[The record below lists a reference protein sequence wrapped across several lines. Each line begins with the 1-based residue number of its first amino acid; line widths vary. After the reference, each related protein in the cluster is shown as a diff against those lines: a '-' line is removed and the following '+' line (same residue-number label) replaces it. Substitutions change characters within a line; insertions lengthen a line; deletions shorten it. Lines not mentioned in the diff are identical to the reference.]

1 MYLQHLCLPV
11 RRPPFKALLLSAMM
25 ASGLTANAMDLL
37 QAFDAAQQSDAS
49 ILSARATTQAERE
62 RLPQAKSQMLPS
74 LNASVSSMKN
84 QLESETPNFLGV
96 TQTTHTD
103 YPSTNKSVTLRQPL
117 YRPQLL
123 AQYRQAQSLVD
134 DAEAVLM
141 QEEQNLAVRVAGA
154 YFDALLAHEQLSL
167 ILAQQA
173 AYAKQL
179 DASKKSFA
187 AGSGIRTDIDEAQ
200 ARLDMN
206 LAQEIEARQNVSYTL
221 QQLQMLVKQP
231 IEKLAELNASKLELL
246 SPQPDNLQDWVTRAE
261 ANSPQLRSLKARV
274 DAARQ
279 ETEKAKSG
287 HYPTIDAIVQWS
299 DSKSESVTNTSSRYI
314 NKSYGLQLN
323 VPLFAGG
330 YVNSLV
336 RQALAS
342 QTRAEQNLEA
352 GRLDLSLRVYKEFRG
367 VTENIPKVKALEQA
381 LRSADQMIISSR
393 KSFQAGSRTM
403 LEVLNAEQQ
412 RTVVLRD
419 LAQARFMYLIS
430 KIRLLALVGGA
441 DRGVVEQ
448 VNLVLATPAM
458 PVSSTPLTAKQ

>member
-1 MYLQHLCLPV
+1 MFFKHLYSPV
-11 RRPPFKALLLSAMM
+11 CRPPFKALLLSAMM
-25 ASGLTANAMDLL
+25 GSGFSAQAMDLL
-37 QAFDAAQQSDAS
+37 QAFDAAQQSDAT
-49 ILSARATTQAERE
+49 ILSARATALAESE

-74 LNASVSSMKN
+74 LNASVSSMQN

-96 TQTTHTD
+96 TQTTNTD
-103 YPSTNKSVTLRQPL
+103 YPSSNKTVTLRQPL

-134 DAEAVLM
+134 DAEAVLV

-173 AYAKQL
+173 AYTKQL

-200 ARLDMN
+200 ARFDMN

-221 QQLQMLVKQP
+221 QQLQMLVNQP
-231 IEKLAELNASKLELL
+231 IDQLAELNAAKLELL
-246 SPQPDNLQDWVTRAE
+246 SPEPNSLQDWVTRAE
-261 ANSPQLRSLKARV
+261 ANSPQLRSLKARLE
-274 DAARQ
+274 AARQ

-287 HYPTIDAIVQWS
+287 HYPTLDAIAQWS
-299 DSKSESVTNTSSRYI
+299 DAKSESVTNTSSRYI

-323 VPLFAGG
+323 IPLFAGG

-336 RQALAS
+336 RQTLAS

-352 GRLDLSLRVYKEFRG
+352 GRLDLGLRVYKEFRG
-367 VTENIPKVKALEQA
+367 MTDNIPKVKALEQA
-381 LRSADQMIISSR
+381 LRSADQMILSSR

-403 LEVLNAEQQ
+403 IEVLNAEQQ

-419 LAQARFMYLIS
+419 LAHARFMYLIA
-430 KIRLLALVGGA
+430 KIKLIALVGEA
-441 DRGVVEQ
+441 DRNAVNSINVVF
-448 VNLVLATPAM
+448 
-458 PVSSTPLTAKQ
+458 KK

>member
-1 MYLQHLCLPV
+1 MFFQPLRPSIC
-11 RRPPFKALLLSAMM
+11 RPPFKALLLSVMIGSSM
-25 ASGLTANAMDLL
+25 TANAMDLL
-37 QAFDAAQQSDAS
+37 QAYEAAQSSDAT
-49 ILSARATTQAERE
+49 LLAARATAQAEHE

-96 TQTTHTD
+96 EQTTHTG
-103 YPSTNKSVTLRQPL
+103 YPSSNKTVTLRQPL

-134 DAEAVLM
+134 DADAALT

-173 AYAKQL
+173 AYTKQL

-221 QQLQMLVKQP
+221 HQLQMLVNQP

-246 SPQPDNLQDWVTRAE
+246 SPQPNNLQDWVTRAE
-261 ANSPQLRSLKARV
+261 ANSPQLRSLKSRV
-274 DAARQ
+274 DAASQ

-287 HYPTIDAIVQWS
+287 HYPTLDAVAQWS

-323 VPLFAGG
+323 IPLFAGG

-336 RQALAS
+336 RQTLAS

-352 GRLDLSLRVYKEFRG
+352 GRLDLGLRVYKEFRG
-367 VTENIPKVKALEQA
+367 MTENIPKVKALEQA

-403 LEVLNAEQQ
+403 IEVLNAEQQ

-430 KIRLLALVGGA
+430 KLRLLSLVGGA
-441 DRGVVEQ
+441 DRSVVEQ
-448 VNLVLATPAM
+448 LNGVLATPAM
-458 PVSSTPLTAKQ
+458 PVPAIPSTVMQ